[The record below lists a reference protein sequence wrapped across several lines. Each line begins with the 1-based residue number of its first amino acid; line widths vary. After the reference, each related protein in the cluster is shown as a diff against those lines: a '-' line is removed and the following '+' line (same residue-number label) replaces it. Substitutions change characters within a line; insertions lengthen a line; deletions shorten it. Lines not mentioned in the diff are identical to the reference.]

1 MKNILGSFLIFN
13 PISKMT
19 RTAKNQ
25 SISKKLTVGLVTSV
39 TIISILAISIN
50 TIYLVKTSVKS
61 QHENANELIN
71 YLEKTSLRQLWH
83 FDRES
88 IELIGETFVQD
99 DQIEAVRIIDA
110 RGDVYYQ
117 MDKKKHTGNSIRR
130 SKKVFFK
137 GEYIGEVSLK
147 LSSTPYLEMLRQVLF
162 STIIVMV
169 IVVITINLITGYL
182 IRIFLRT
189 PFADLTDIVNRYSDG
204 KYDLPDKQIQY
215 VEFQTFS
222 KVLMKMGNR
231 INAQLNEL
239 NNTGRFLKEIKD
251 ISPDAIFVY
260 SDKGEIVDI
269 NETASQMFGYTL
281 QEMKDKSSKPNIT
294 DLNSTLSF
302 EHIVDLAESEETEL
316 EWIANSRIN
325 KAFPVMIRVKPFSV
339 GNQKQMLAVVTDL
352 TKQKQA
358 EVSLR
363 SSEER
368 LSIAMEATRAGVYDI
383 IVNNG
388 RNSYF
393 SPRCF
398 EILGYTETEL
408 PKGNRIL
415 KWVLKNVLKEDK
427 QKVIDGYRRFINNE
441 FPFFDLKI
449 GIQHKTKGWVY
460 IRIISKAAGKTEE
473 NRVER
478 IVGLVLDVTKE
489 KLAENKLR
497 LFNEELE
504 HLVHERTK
512 KLEITNQKLVK
523 AKEEA
528 ESANRAKSTFLA
540 NMSHELRTP
549 LNSILGFS
557 QLMAHK
563 SMLTQE
569 QAEYVNIINR
579 NGKYLLALINQILDL
594 SKIEAQKMT
603 LEPVSFDLYNLLEEL
618 SNQFTKRAK
627 DKKLQFIAQWSP
639 SIPRFINADKTRL
652 RQILVNLIGNA
663 IKFTNEGKVVLRVC
677 SVQNH
682 PLEKNLKPNVL
693 LDFSVEDTGI
703 GIDKNDQKILF
714 EDFSQTSSGKKQME
728 GTGLGLSISG
738 KFVEL
743 MGGTLTVVSE
753 YKKGSTFSFQIPVE
767 VVYNIEPKV
776 FVPNEK
782 IIGIKPSLPKIR
794 ILVVDNSRDNRLL
807 IVKMLQS
814 IGLIIFEASN
824 GMDAIESW
832 KQWKQEMIL
841 MDIRMPVL
849 NGLKAIRKIKS
860 LDIHNQTKIVAI
872 TASSYEEERIEILA
886 TGCDDFLSKPFLE
899 IDLLDRIKH
908 LLEIEY
914 IYEDKE
920 IPGTSLQEPIKDEA
934 SLFGMLTQ
942 LPAILQIELEN
953 AILDGDVEQMKRLSD
968 EIGSHNQPLANHL
981 LNYFNQFKFDE
992 ILKYIKGQRC

>member
-1 MKNILGSFLIFN
+1 MKNTLVSLLFLN
-13 PISKMT
+13 PFSKFG
-19 RTAKNQ
+19 RRSKNQ
-25 SISKKLTVGLVTSV
+25 SISRKLTFGLVTSV
-39 TIISILAISIN
+39 TVISILAVSIN
-50 TIYLVKTSVKS
+50 TIYLIRTSVKS
-61 QHENANELIN
+61 QQENADELIN
-71 YLEKTSLRQLWH
+71 YLEKTSQRQLWH

-88 IELIGETFVQD
+88 VELIGETFVQGD
-99 DQIEAVRIIDA
+99 HIEAIRIIDA
-110 RGDVYYQ
+110 KGNVYYQ
-117 MDKKKHTGNSIRR
+117 MDKKKRSDNSFSR

-162 STIIVMV
+162 STLIVML
-169 IVVITINLITGYL
+169 IVVVTINLITGYL

-189 PFADLTDIVNRYSDG
+189 PFADLTDIVNKYSDG
-204 KYDLPDKQIQY
+204 KYDLPDKKIQY
-215 VEFQTFS
+215 VEFQTFR

-239 NNTGRFLKEIKD
+239 NNTSRFLKEIKD

-269 NETASQMFGYTL
+269 NETASKMFGYTL
-281 QEMKDKSSKPNIT
+281 PEMQDKSSKPSIT
-294 DLNSTLSF
+294 DLNPILSYNQ
-302 EHIVDLAESEETEL
+302 IQDLSESKETEL
-316 EWIANSRIN
+316 ESIANN
-325 KAFPVMIRVKPFSV
+325 CYDKGFPVKIRIKPFSV
-339 GNQKQMLAVVTDL
+339 GSQKQILAVVTDI
-352 TKQKQA
+352 TKQKQS

-383 IVNNG
+383 IVNNV

-393 SPRCF
+393 SERCF
-398 EILGYTETEL
+398 EILGYTENEL
-408 PKGNRIL
+408 PKGSNIL
-415 KWVLKNVLKEDK
+415 NWFLEKVSEEDK
-427 QKVIDGYRRFINNE
+427 QKVIDGYKRFISTDV
-441 FPFFDLKI
+441 PFFDLETRVR
-449 GIQHKTKGWVY
+449 HKTKGWVHV
-460 IRIISKAAGKTEE
+460 RVISKAAGRTEE

-504 HLVHERTK
+504 HLVQERTK
-512 KLEITNQKLVK
+512 KLEVTNQKLVK

-557 QLMAHK
+557 QLLAHK

-603 LEPVSFDLYNLLEEL
+603 LEPISFDLYNLLEEL
-618 SNQFTKRAK
+618 SNQFTKRAN
-627 DKKLQFIAQWSP
+627 DKKLQFIAEWSP
-639 SIPRFINADKTRL
+639 SIPRFINADETRL

-663 IKFTNEGKVVLRVC
+663 IKFTNEGKVVLQI
-677 SVQNH
+677 SSDQKY
-682 PLEKNLKPNVL
+682 PSEKNLKPKFL
-693 LDFSVEDTGI
+693 LEFSVEDTGI
-703 GIDKNDQKILF
+703 GIDKNEQKILF
-714 EDFSQTSSGKKQME
+714 EAFSQTSSGKKQME
-728 GTGLGLSISG
+728 GTGLGLSISR

-743 MGGTLTVVSE
+743 MGGILTVVSE
-753 YKKGSTFSFQIPVE
+753 HEKGSTFSFQIPVE
-767 VVYNIEPKV
+767 VVYNIEPQV
-776 FVPNEK
+776 YVPNEK
-782 IIGIKPSLPKIR
+782 ITGIKPSQPEIR
-794 ILVVDNSRDNRLL
+794 ILVVDDSKDNRLL
-807 IVKMLQS
+807 IVNMLQS
-814 IGLIIFEASN
+814 IGFIIFEASN
-824 GMDAIESW
+824 GLDAIESW

-849 NGLKAIRKIKS
+849 NGLKAIRKIRS
-860 LDIHNQTKIVAI
+860 LDIHKQTKIVAI

-886 TGCDDFLSKPFLE
+886 TGCDEFLSKPFLE
-899 IDLLDRIKH
+899 IDLLDCIKR

-914 IYEDKE
+914 VYEDKE
-920 IPGTSLQEPIKDEA
+920 TPATSLQEPLKDEA
-934 SLFGMLTQ
+934 SLFSMLTQ
-942 LPAILQIELEN
+942 LPAIFQIELEN

-968 EIGSHNQPLANHL
+968 EIRSHNQPLANLL
-981 LNYFNQFKFDE
+981 LNYFNQFKFEE
-992 ILKYIKGQRC
+992 ILKYIKS